1 MSTRD
6 PSGPATPG
14 DTRRAASELERRE
27 REARA
32 LRENLLRRKA
42 QARARRDGVPAGTA
56 PAEDVP
62 GEGR

>member
-6 PSGPATPG
+6 PSAGVEAQ
-14 DTRRAASELERRE
+14 RAASELARRE

-42 QARARRDGVPAGTA
+42 QARARRDGDAVDAPPAPSLRPDG
-56 PAEDVP
+56 DQS
-62 GEGR
+62 